1 MRAVRITAENLVS
14 SLVTLVLRVLAFAV
28 TTGRC
33 CELAGV
39 DLRRLVTTM
48 VMVIYLINFGRSGLN
63 LYFKIIKRRQ

>member
-1 MRAVRITAENLVS
+1 MRAVRIAAENLVS

-39 DLRRLVTTM
+39 DLRRLVTTKM
-48 VMVIYLINFGRSGLN
+48 VEQDLSHSGS
-63 LYFKIIKRRQ
+63 